1 MHNYYAYYFKVSYKL
16 IFKVGFFFRFK
27 NKITLFSGFSLF
39 CFVIH
44 SFNIV
49 SPEAVEAFTGVKLNG
64 ALGNNV

>member
-16 IFKVGFFFRFK
+16 TFKVGF
-27 NKITLFSGFSLF
+27 FSGFSLF